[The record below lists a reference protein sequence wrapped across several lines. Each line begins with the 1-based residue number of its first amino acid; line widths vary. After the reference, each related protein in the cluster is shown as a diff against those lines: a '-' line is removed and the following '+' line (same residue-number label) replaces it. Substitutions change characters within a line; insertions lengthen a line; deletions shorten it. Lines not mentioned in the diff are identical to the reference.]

1 MFIVEELDDLLG
13 DCSLDVASAVGRNDE
28 DVGLIDVKE
37 SVAGEKWDSLS
48 GESEFFHETAGI
60 ARRRREVD
68 DVDHMV
74 FSFHEAAPGQGAKSD
89 PVPRFAWGTGWVA
102 FRR

>member
-1 MFIVEELDDLLG
+1 MFVVQELDDLLG
-13 DCSLDVASAVGRNDE
+13 DCALDVAAAVGGDDE

-37 SVAGEKWDSLS
+37 FVSGEKWDSLCW
-48 GESEFFHETAGI
+48 ESEFFHETAGI

-68 DVDHMV
+68 DVDHVV